1 MNNLINDKF
10 SPINSLKLFVL
21 KEHFDNLVKLY
32 KNKKLPKIILLTGEK
47 GIGKFTLIFHFIN
60 YILSLDSE
68 HPYDSENLLINK
80 NNDSYKKILL
90 NIEQNFN
97 YIGSAKPNPATIE
110 NIRDIKKSFYKSSLN
125 NRPRFTILDDVEL
138 MNVNAANALLKLIE
152 EPSVYDYF
160 ILINNKKQNMIETLR
175 SRSIEIKVFL
185 GVEKKNKIFNL
196 LQECFKIE
204 NNFLNKYL
212 ELTAPGML
220 IKFSDLLV
228 TTKIN
233 EGESLDN
240 MILKFLLQFKKTKN
254 ILCLDLI
261 NFLLDIKFSNLTKE
275 NNRNPLEILEI
286 KNKLTDLVN
295 QYRKFNLNSN
305 TVLNQ
310 FKIHFNHAG

>member
-32 KNKKLPKIILLTGEK
+32 RNKKLPKIILLTGEK

-60 YILSLDSE
+60 YILSLDSKC
-68 HPYDSENLLINK
+68 PYDSENLLINK

-90 NIEQNFN
+90 NVEQNFN
-97 YIGSAKPNPATIE
+97 YIGSARPNPATIE
-110 NIRDIKKSFYKSSLN
+110 NIRDIKKNFYKSSLN
-125 NRPRFTILDDVEL
+125 SRPRLTILDDVEL
-138 MNVNAANALLKLIE
+138 MNTNAANALLKLIE

-160 ILINNKKQNMIETLR
+160 LLINNKKQNMIETLR

-185 GVEKKNKIFNL
+185 GEEEKNKIFKL
-196 LQECFKIE
+196 LQENFKIE
-204 NNFLNKYL
+204 NNFLNKHL
-212 ELTAPGML
+212 ELTTPGML
-220 IKFSDLLV
+220 IKFSDLFA
-228 TTKIN
+228 TAKIN
-233 EGESLDN
+233 EEESFDN

-261 NFLLDIKFSNLTKE
+261 NFLLDIKFSKLTKE
-275 NNRNPLEILEI
+275 NNANQLEILET

>member
-1 MNNLINDKF
+1 MNNLSNDKF

-32 KNKKLPKIILLTGEK
+32 RNKKLPKIILLTGEK

-60 YILSLDSE
+60 YILSLDSKC
-68 HPYDSENLLINK
+68 PYDSKNLLINK

-90 NIEQNFN
+90 NVEQNFN
-97 YIGSAKPNPATIE
+97 YIGSARPNPATIE
-110 NIRDIKKSFYKSSLN
+110 NIRDIKKKFYKSSLN
-125 NRPRFTILDDVEL
+125 NQPRFTILDDVEL
-138 MNVNAANALLKLIE
+138 MNTNAANALLKLIE

-160 ILINNKKQNMIETLR
+160 LLINNKKQNMIETLR

-185 GVEKKNKIFNL
+185 GEEEKNKIFKL
-196 LQECFKIE
+196 LQESFKIE
-204 NNFLNKYL
+204 NNFLNKHL
-212 ELTAPGML
+212 ELTTPGML
-220 IKFSDLLV
+220 IKFSDLFA
-228 TTKIN
+228 TAKIN
-233 EGESLDN
+233 EEESFDN

-261 NFLLDIKFSNLTKE
+261 NFLLDIKFSKLTKE
-275 NNRNPLEILEI
+275 NNANQLEILET

>member
-10 SPINSLKLFVL
+10 TPINSLKLFVL

-60 YILSLDSE
+60 YILSLDSK

-80 NNDSYKKILL
+80 KNDSYKKILL
-90 NIEQNFN
+90 NVEQNFN
-97 YIGSAKPNPATIE
+97 YIGSARPNPATIE
-110 NIRDIKKSFYKSSLN
+110 NIRDIKKNFYKSSLN
-125 NRPRFTILDDVEL
+125 NQPRFTILDDVEL
-138 MNVNAANALLKLIE
+138 MNTNAANALLKLIE

-160 ILINNKKQNMIETLR
+160 LLINNKKQNMIETLR
-175 SRSIEIKVFL
+175 SRSIEVKVFL
-185 GVEKKNKIFNL
+185 GREEKNKIFDL
-196 LQECFKIE
+196 LQESFKIE
-204 NNFLNKYL
+204 NNFLNKHL
-212 ELTAPGML
+212 ELTTPGML
-220 IKFSDLLV
+220 IKFSDLLA

-233 EGESLDN
+233 EEESFDN

-261 NFLLDIKFSNLTKE
+261 NFLLDIKFSKLTKE
-275 NNRNPLEILEI
+275 NNANQLEILET

>member
-32 KNKKLPKIILLTGEK
+32 RNKKLPKIILLTGEK

-60 YILSLDSE
+60 YILSLDSKC
-68 HPYDSENLLINK
+68 PYDSENLLINK

-90 NIEQNFN
+90 NVEQNFN
-97 YIGSAKPNPATIE
+97 YIGSARPNPATIE
-110 NIRDIKKSFYKSSLN
+110 NIRDIKKKFYKSSLN
-125 NRPRFTILDDVEL
+125 NQPRFTILDDVEL
-138 MNVNAANALLKLIE
+138 MNTNAANALLKLIE

-160 ILINNKKQNMIETLR
+160 LLINNKKQNMIETLR

-185 GVEKKNKIFNL
+185 GAEEKNKIFNF
-196 LQECFKIE
+196 LQESFKIE

-212 ELTAPGML
+212 ELTTPGML
-220 IKFSDLLV
+220 IKFSDLFA
-228 TTKIN
+228 TAKIN
-233 EGESLDN
+233 EEESFDN

-261 NFLLDIKFSNLTKE
+261 NFLLDIKFSKLTKE
-275 NNRNPLEILEI
+275 NNANQLEILET

>member
-10 SPINSLKLFVL
+10 SPINSLKLFAL
-21 KEHFDNLVKLY
+21 KEYFNNLASLY
-32 KNKKLPKIILLTGEK
+32 KKKKLPKIILLTGDK
-47 GIGKFTLIFHFIN
+47 GIGKFTLVFHFIN
-60 YILSLDSE
+60 YILSLDSKRS
-68 HPYDSENLLINK
+68 YDSENLLINK
-80 NNDSYKKILL
+80 DNESYKKILL
-90 NIEQNFN
+90 NVEQNFN

-110 NIRDIKKSFYKSSLN
+110 NIRDIKKKFYKSSLN
-125 NRPRFTILDDVEL
+125 SRPRFTVLDDVEL

-160 ILINNKKQNMIETLR
+160 ILINNKKQNMIETLH

-185 GVEKKNKIFNL
+185 GVEEKNKIFNL
-196 LQECFKIE
+196 LKESFKIE
-204 NNFLNKYL
+204 NNFLDKHL
-212 ELTAPGML
+212 ELTTPGML
-220 IKFSDLLV
+220 IKFSDLF
-228 TTKIN
+228 TSAKIN
-233 EGESLDN
+233 EEESFDN

-261 NFLLDIKFSNLTKE
+261 NFLLDIKFSKLTKE
-275 NNRNPLEILEI
+275 NNTNQLEILET

-310 FKIHFNHAG
+310 FKIHFNHDG

>member
-1 MNNLINDKF
+1 MNNLSNDKF

-32 KNKKLPKIILLTGEK
+32 RNKKLPKIILLTGEK

-60 YILSLDSE
+60 YILSLDSK
-68 HPYDSENLLINK
+68 HPYDSKNLLINK
-80 NNDSYKKILL
+80 SNDSYKKILL
-90 NIEQNFN
+90 NVEQNFN
-97 YIGSAKPNPATIE
+97 YIGSARPNPATIE
-110 NIRDIKKSFYKSSLN
+110 NIRDIKKKFYKSSLN
-125 NRPRFTILDDVEL
+125 NQPRFTILDDVEL
-138 MNVNAANALLKLIE
+138 MNTNAANALLKLIE

-160 ILINNKKQNMIETLR
+160 LLINNKKQNMIETLR

-185 GVEKKNKIFNL
+185 GAEEKNKIFNF
-196 LQECFKIE
+196 LQESFKIE

-212 ELTAPGML
+212 ELTTPGML
-220 IKFSDLLV
+220 IKFSDLFA
-228 TTKIN
+228 TAKIN
-233 EGESLDN
+233 EEESFDN

-261 NFLLDIKFSNLTKE
+261 NFLLDIKFSKLTKE
-275 NNRNPLEILEI
+275 NNTNQLEILET

>member
-1 MNNLINDKF
+1 MNNLSNDKF

-21 KEHFDNLVKLY
+21 KEHFDNFVKLY
-32 KNKKLPKIILLTGEK
+32 RNKKLPKIILLTGEK

-60 YILSLDSE
+60 YILSLDSK

-80 NNDSYKKILL
+80 KNDSYKKILL
-90 NIEQNFN
+90 NVEQNFN

-110 NIRDIKKSFYKSSLN
+110 NIRDIKKNFYKSSLN
-125 NRPRFTILDDVEL
+125 NQPRFTILDDVEL
-138 MNVNAANALLKLIE
+138 MNTNAANALLKLIE

-160 ILINNKKQNMIETLR
+160 FLINNKKQNMIETLR
-175 SRSIEIKVFL
+175 SRSIEVKVFL
-185 GVEKKNKIFNL
+185 GREKKNKIFNL
-196 LQECFKIE
+196 LQESFKIE
-204 NNFLNKYL
+204 KNFLNKYL
-212 ELTAPGML
+212 ESTTPGML
-220 IKFSDLLV
+220 IKFSDLLS
-228 TTKIN
+228 TAKIN
-233 EGESLDN
+233 EEESFDN

-261 NFLLDIKFSNLTKE
+261 NFLLDIKFSKLTKE
-275 NNRNPLEILEI
+275 NNANQLEILET
-286 KNKLTDLVN
+286 KNKLTNLVN

>member
-32 KNKKLPKIILLTGEK
+32 RNKKLPKIILLTGEK

-60 YILSLDSE
+60 YILSLDSKC
-68 HPYDSENLLINK
+68 PYDSKNLLINK

-90 NIEQNFN
+90 NVEQNFN
-97 YIGSAKPNPATIE
+97 YIGSARPNPATIE
-110 NIRDIKKSFYKSSLN
+110 NIRDIKKKFYKSSLN
-125 NRPRFTILDDVEL
+125 NQPRFTILDDVEL
-138 MNVNAANALLKLIE
+138 MNTNAANALLKLIE

-160 ILINNKKQNMIETLR
+160 LLINNKKQNMIETLR

-185 GVEKKNKIFNL
+185 GEEEKNKIFKL
-196 LQECFKIE
+196 LQESFKIE
-204 NNFLNKYL
+204 NNFLNKHL
-212 ELTAPGML
+212 ELTTPGML
-220 IKFSDLLV
+220 IKFSDLFA
-228 TTKIN
+228 TAKIN
-233 EGESLDN
+233 EEESFDN

-261 NFLLDIKFSNLTKE
+261 NFLLDIKFSKLTKE
-275 NNRNPLEILEI
+275 NNANQLEILET

>member
-32 KNKKLPKIILLTGEK
+32 RNKKLPKIILLTGEK

-60 YILSLDSE
+60 YILSLDSKC
-68 HPYDSENLLINK
+68 PYDSKNLLINK

-90 NIEQNFN
+90 NVEQNFN
-97 YIGSAKPNPATIE
+97 YIGSARPNPATIE
-110 NIRDIKKSFYKSSLN
+110 NIRDIKKKFYKSSLN
-125 NRPRFTILDDVEL
+125 NQPRFTILDDVEL
-138 MNVNAANALLKLIE
+138 MNTNAANALLKLIE

-160 ILINNKKQNMIETLR
+160 LLINNKKQNMIETLR

-185 GVEKKNKIFNL
+185 GAEEKNKIFNF
-196 LQECFKIE
+196 LQESFKIE

-212 ELTAPGML
+212 ELTTPGML
-220 IKFSDLLV
+220 IKFSDLFA
-228 TTKIN
+228 TAKIN
-233 EGESLDN
+233 EEESFDN

-261 NFLLDIKFSNLTKE
+261 NFLLDIKFSKLTKE
-275 NNRNPLEILEI
+275 NNANQLEILET

>member
-10 SPINSLKLFVL
+10 SPINSLKLFFL

-32 KNKKLPKIILLTGEK
+32 RNKKLPKIILLTGEK

-60 YILSLDSE
+60 YILSLDSK
-68 HPYDSENLLINK
+68 HPYDSKNLLINK
-80 NNDSYKKILL
+80 SNDSYKKILL
-90 NIEQNFN
+90 NVEQNFN
-97 YIGSAKPNPATIE
+97 YIGSARPNPATIE
-110 NIRDIKKSFYKSSLN
+110 NIRDIKKKFYKSSLN
-125 NRPRFTILDDVEL
+125 NQPRFTILDDVEL
-138 MNVNAANALLKLIE
+138 MNTNAANALLKLIE

-160 ILINNKKQNMIETLR
+160 LLINNKKQNMIETLR

-185 GVEKKNKIFNL
+185 GAEEKNKIFNF
-196 LQECFKIE
+196 LQESFKIE

-212 ELTAPGML
+212 ELTTPGML
-220 IKFSDLLV
+220 IKFSDLFA
-228 TTKIN
+228 TAKIN
-233 EGESLDN
+233 EEESFDN

-261 NFLLDIKFSNLTKE
+261 NFLLDIKFSKLTKE
-275 NNRNPLEILEI
+275 NNANQLEILET